1 MTEIINAL
9 FKTNPK
15 ESWAVIGNF
24 DGVHLG
30 HQALITRLVA
40 KARDVDARSVLVT
53 FNPHPRTVLNSS
65 NDSFLLTTQEE
76 KLDKLQELQL
86 DLVVNLEFSEEL
98 SRLSGIGFIQ
108 TIKDNLGVIGI
119 LSGEQ
124 VAFGHDR
131 LGETTP
137 LVPEL
142 NRMEIAYEVVA
153 PVLFEGKEISS
164 GIIRNSLADGAI
176 DKVNQMLGA
185 HYQISGRVGHGRK
198 FGQLINLPTANLIID
213 PHKMLPGN
221 GVYACLAWVRGEP
234 FPAVTNIG
242 VRPTFELDYQLVV
255 EAHLLDF
262 DDNIYGEEVRLSFFE
277 RIRSECKFENADLLQ
292 AQILRDKNEA
302 RRIMHHAI

>member
-1 MTEIINAL
+1 MTKIINAL
-9 FKTNPK
+9 VETKPK
-15 ESWAVIGNF
+15 DSWVVIGNF

-30 HQALITRLVA
+30 HQALISRLVT

-65 NDSFLLTTQEE
+65 TDPFLLTTQEE
-76 KLDKLQELQL
+76 KLDKLQDLQL
-86 DLVVNLEFSEEL
+86 DIVVNLEFTEEL
-98 SRLSGIGFIQ
+98 SRLSGIVFIQ
-108 TIKDNLGVIGI
+108 KLMDSLGVIGI

-131 LGETTP
+131 LGEINP
-137 LVPEL
+137 LAPEL

-164 GIIRNSLADGAI
+164 GIIRSYLADGSI
-176 DKVNQMLGA
+176 DKVSDMLGEP
-185 HYQISGRVGHGRK
+185 YQISGKVGHGRK

-213 PHKMLPGN
+213 PYKMPPGN
-221 GVYACLAWVRGEP
+221 GVYACLAWVRGKP
-234 FPAVTNIG
+234 FPAVTNVG

-277 RIRSECKFENADLLQ
+277 KIRSERKFESADLLQ
-292 AQILRDKNEA
+292 AQILQDKNEA